1 MAPNTTAPE
10 VDLSRLRSLLARPGL
25 QSAWITVEEL
35 RALLDAVDQRSRL
48 AVDLE
53 ALRALA
59 AQGATLAG
67 NAAAQLHE
75 LRQAAGALV
84 EISDALGEQDCTAEL
99 ISREA
104 AAREHVRALLAVPHP
119 VAERRVGGGPRGGR

>member
-48 AVDLE
+48 AVRPSQEMLQHSSMSC
-53 ALRALA
+53 AK
-59 AQGATLAG
+59 
-67 NAAAQLHE
+67 
-75 LRQAAGALV
+75 
-84 EISDALGEQDCTAEL
+84 
-99 ISREA
+99 
-104 AAREHVRALLAVPHP
+104 
-119 VAERRVGGGPRGGR
+119 PRGRWSRSRMRSASRTAPPS